1 LILVVTSQ
9 LIVTQGMLAI
19 KDNANGGNIYSHS
32 FRRREKTSM
41 FRGGGEVLCSVKGYQ
56 YRWGKQNIENSKNP
70 YCSVKEFN
78 TIK

>member
-1 LILVVTSQ
+1 MEVTYTRTLFVEEKKLVC
-9 LIVTQGMLAI
+9 LG
-19 KDNANGGNIYSHS
+19 
-32 FRRREKTSM
+32 
-41 FRGGGEVLCSVKGYQ
+41 GGGEVLGSVKGYQ

>member
-1 LILVVTSQ
+1 MILVVTSQ

-41 FRGGGEVLCSVKGYQ
+41 FRGGGGGLVQCEGISVQVGKTK
-56 YRWGKQNIENSKNP
+56 YRKQ
-70 YCSVKEFN
+70 
-78 TIK
+78 